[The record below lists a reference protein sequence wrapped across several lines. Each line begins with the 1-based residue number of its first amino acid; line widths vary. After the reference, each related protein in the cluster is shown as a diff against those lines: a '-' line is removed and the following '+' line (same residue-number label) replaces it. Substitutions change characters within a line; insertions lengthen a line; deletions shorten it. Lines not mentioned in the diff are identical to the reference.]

1 MRFARAVMALALA
14 ALCAGCAGG
23 SRYASGWDGR
33 RGYDGNGDY
42 GYNLKAARSEA
53 REYRAR
59 AARNY
64 PVPGTLSDPWGPYIQ
79 EAATRFQIPPR
90 WIREVMRQESGGHEY
105 GSDGFPITSGAG
117 AMGLMQVMPRT
128 YDTLRAQYGLGDD
141 PYDPHNNILAGAAY
155 IRDMYAIFGSPGFL
169 AAYNAGPDRLA
180 TYLAGSGTLPDE
192 TVNYLASIAPRLGND
207 VPMTGPLAAYG
218 GHGGA
223 VMTASTAPYPA
234 TAPASS
240 DAAYA
245 GGGMVVQT
253 ADAGSSDA
261 AYVPP
266 DDPADR
272 AFDGGGLVTAAAPTG
287 VLTAPYSAPPP
298 APSPSPTPAAPTP
311 AAPAP
316 AAPAPA
322 APIVTASLPPP
333 PMQPAPQQYAE
344 RSPPP
349 HSLLAPASLLAAVV
363 PRAEAAEPHG
373 GQWAIQVGAFP
384 DPAHSQAA
392 VNEAR
397 ARAADLLGG
406 TQPAIIPVQRDG
418 VLYRA
423 RLVGLSAA
431 AAAAACGRLS
441 GAGMACFTVPP
452 GS

>member
-1 MRFARAVMALALA
+1 VLALLLVS
-14 ALCAGCAGG
+14 LCAGCAGG
-23 SRYASGWDGR
+23 ARTSSGWDGR

-42 GYNLKAARSEA
+42 GYDLNAARSEA
-53 REYRAR
+53 RSYRAR

-64 PVPGTLSDPWGPYIQ
+64 PVPGSPADPWGPYVR
-79 EAATRFQIPPR
+79 EAAARFQIPER

-105 GSDGFPITSGAG
+105 GSDGYPITSGAG

-128 YDTLRAQYGLGDD
+128 YDTLRAQYALGDD

-180 TYLAGSGTLPDE
+180 TYLAGSGNLPDE
-192 TVNYLASIAPRLGND
+192 TVNYVASIAPRLGND
-207 VPMTGPLAAYG
+207 VPMTGPLAAY
-218 GHGGA
+218 
-223 VMTASTAPYPA
+223 
-234 TAPASS
+234 
-240 DAAYA
+240 A

-253 ADAGSSDA
+253 ADAGSYA

-287 VLTAPYSAPPP
+287 ILTGAAVAAPP
-298 APSPSPTPAAPTP
+298 SQAAPV
-311 AAPAP
+311 APVA
-316 AAPAPA
+316 
-322 APIVTASLPPP
+322 TASLPPP
-333 PMQPAPQQYAE
+333 LTPVQPAPAQYAD

-363 PRAEAAEPHG
+363 PSAAAAEPRG

-392 VNEAR
+392 VEAAR
-397 ARAADLLGG
+397 NRAADLLAG

-431 AAAAACGRLS
+431 GAAAACGRLS
-441 GAGMACFTVPP
+441 GAGMPCFTVPP